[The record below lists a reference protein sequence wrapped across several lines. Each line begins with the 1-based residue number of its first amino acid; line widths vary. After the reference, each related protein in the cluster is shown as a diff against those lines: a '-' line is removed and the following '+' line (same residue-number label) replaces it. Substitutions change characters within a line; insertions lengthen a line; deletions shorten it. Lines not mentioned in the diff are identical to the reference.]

1 MASVTN
7 KNGKWFAIVNV
18 KDEHGKRRQKW
29 CDTGLPSKNG
39 KINKTAA
46 KKIANQLQEEY
57 DKKNMPCTNIT
68 VAAYFREW
76 LKQAETGLRPK
87 TYSSYRGNMENHII
101 PYFEE
106 KGIHLQDLKPVD
118 LEDYYRYKMGAD
130 SRMDG
135 QGALSVTTIK
145 HHHQN
150 ISKALNDAVRRGL
163 ILANPATVAHTPKG
177 TKFKPEYLNP
187 EQVDKLMGLFVG
199 NTAELPVHLCA
210 LYGFRRSEVIGLRW
224 ENIDFQ
230 QRSITVAATVQ
241 QGSGGC
247 YLAETKT
254 ESSYRTL
261 PLMDNVYKLLLDQK
275 ARQERNKALLGK
287 AYVESDYICTWDD
300 GRLITPDYVTRAFHK
315 VVTENGLP
323 PVRLHD
329 LRHSVASNLL
339 NAGFSPT
346 DVAAWLGHSSPTT
359 TFGYYAHASKAFK
372 GNICNAM
379 EGWFETKT
387 LENC

>member
-101 PYFEE
+101 PYFEA
-106 KGIHLQDLKPVD
+106 KGTHLQDLKPVD

-210 LYGFRRSEVIGLRW
+210 WYGFSRSEVIGLRW

-230 QRSITVAATVQ
+230 QRSITVGAIWLKQRRKAAT
-241 QGSGGC
+241 
-247 YLAETKT
+247 
-254 ESSYRTL
+254 
-261 PLMDNVYKLLLDQK
+261 
-275 ARQERNKALLGK
+275 ERF
-287 AYVESDYICTWDD
+287 
-300 GRLITPDYVTRAFHK
+300 R
-315 VVTENGLP
+315 
-323 PVRLHD
+323 
-329 LRHSVASNLL
+329 
-339 NAGFSPT
+339 
-346 DVAAWLGHSSPTT
+346 
-359 TFGYYAHASKAFK
+359 
-372 GNICNAM
+372 
-379 EGWFETKT
+379 
-387 LENC
+387 